1 MKYYKLIN
9 DNEFI
14 GVISSSDFLTY
25 IASRNRFLHSN
36 EILGEYVS
44 YNGQLYR
51 STWMHETKNDVPQF
65 TTVTILEISEDEY
78 NTFQTAIENN
88 ETIAPQEPSPI
99 PTIDPGLDTD
109 ALSIDFLRD
118 LKLQEISAIC
128 RTTIENGLDVEVRGE
143 LHHFSLDTQDQL
155 NLISLNAMA
164 QTQELIPY
172 HADGEACI
180 FYTAEE
186 ITNIVA
192 QATAFKIYHTTY
204 HNALKAYVNSL
215 NTVEAIRAV
224 EYGMPIPEE
233 FQTDVLKAITK

>member
-1 MKYYKLIN
+1 
-9 DNEFI
+9 
-14 GVISSSDFLTY
+14 
-25 IASRNRFLHSN
+25 
-36 EILGEYVS
+36 
-44 YNGQLYR
+44 
-51 STWMHETKNDVPQF
+51 
-65 TTVTILEISEDEY
+65 
-78 NTFQTAIENN
+78 
-88 ETIAPQEPSPI
+88 
-99 PTIDPGLDTD
+99 
-109 ALSIDFLRD
+109 
-118 LKLQEISAIC
+118 
-128 RTTIENGLDVEVRGE
+128 
-143 LHHFSLDTQDQL
+143 
-155 NLISLNAMA
+155 MA